1 MHFVPAFSLLP
12 PPGTCPHAPRPTRP
26 FILGFACRVMRLP
39 TCPTPWCV
47 FEDKDACSVFRVVK
61 QDKLGEEHKWVAATV
76 GQLREELVSRR
87 EVRKGLLGV

>member
-1 MHFVPAFSLLP
+1 
-12 PPGTCPHAPRPTRP
+12 
-26 FILGFACRVMRLP
+26 MRLP

-47 FEDKDACSVFRVVK
+47 FANEDKDACSVFRVVK